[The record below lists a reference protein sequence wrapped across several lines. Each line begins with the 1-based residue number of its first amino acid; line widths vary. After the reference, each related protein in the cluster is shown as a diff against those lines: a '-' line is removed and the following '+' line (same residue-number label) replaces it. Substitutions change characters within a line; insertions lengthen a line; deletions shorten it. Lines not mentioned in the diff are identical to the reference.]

1 MTALEHL
8 HAAAS
13 LLRES
18 EPTHDGT
25 IARHAVDRAVR
36 ASDEAG
42 GGLSRELRGRAVR
55 PSHQG
60 AEAAGSIG
68 YPYADGLYEEVM
80 ALWEACGGVRN
91 APVRIVLFDEAA

>member
-1 MTALEHL
+1 MTALDHL

-13 LLRES
+13 RLWES
-18 EPTHDGT
+18 ETTHDGT
-25 IARHAVDRAVR
+25 MARHALDRAVR
-36 ASDEAG
+36 ALDEAAAG
-42 GGLSRELRGRAVR
+42 LSGGLRDRAVDLSDR
-55 PSHQG
+55 C

-91 APVRIVLFDEAA
+91 APVRITLFDEAA